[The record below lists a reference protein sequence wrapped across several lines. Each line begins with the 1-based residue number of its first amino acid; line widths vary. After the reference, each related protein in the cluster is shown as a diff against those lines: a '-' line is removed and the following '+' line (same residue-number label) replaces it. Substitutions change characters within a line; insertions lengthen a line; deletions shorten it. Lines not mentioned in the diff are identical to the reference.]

1 MNIGRFNSVRQK
13 GKGEGGASRTRA
25 IIVQRR
31 QPHENSSL
39 EELKS
44 LAESAGY
51 TVVGKIEQV
60 REPDSRY
67 QIGAGKV
74 EELARLVK
82 ETGAQKIIFDNMLK
96 PVQAYNLAKVTG
108 VEAIDRF
115 QLILEIF
122 TKRASTTEAKLQI
135 QLAKLGYELAHAKE
149 KVRLAKKGEQP
160 GFMGLGAYEV
170 DVYYEAVKKQVHTL
184 RKKLKKI
191 REKRQLHRQHRAE
204 LGFSSISLAGYT
216 NAGKSSLFNA
226 LTEEEV
232 PVDTSLFTTLST
244 TTRLVKIAK
253 KKFLLTDTVGFIDRL
268 PLTLIEAFHS
278 TLEETIYSD
287 LILLVVDI
295 SEPTPTIEKKLVVC
309 LETIEQIGAAGIPLI
324 TALNKIDLLTEKEV
338 YQKLEI
344 LREKAPNAIPIS
356 ALYKT
361 NIEPLKQKILEI
373 LKNQIKVSCIIPLTN
388 ETMPF
393 ISWLFKS
400 ADVQTIKY
408 ADDYAH
414 IVFEAVPW
422 FIDKVK
428 ICLGEFGGKLEKLH
442 A

>member
-1 MNIGRFNSVRQK
+1 M
-13 GKGEGGASRTRA
+13 
-25 IIVQRR
+25 VQRR
-31 QPHENSSL
+31 QSFENSSL

-51 TVVGKIEQV
+51 TIVGEIEQV

-67 QIGAGKV
+67 QIGTGKV
-74 EELARLVK
+74 EELAKLVK
-82 ETGAQKIIFDNMLK
+82 ETGAQKIIFDNPLK
-96 PVQAYNLAKVTG
+96 PVQAYNLAKATG

-122 TKRASTTEAKLQI
+122 SRRANTTEAKMQI
-135 QLAKLGYELAHAKE
+135 QLAKLGYELTHAKE
-149 KVRLAKKGEQP
+149 RVRLAKMGEQP

-191 REKRQLHRQHRAE
+191 RGKRQLHRERREE

-244 TTRLVKIAK
+244 TTRLVEIAK
-253 KKFLLTDTVGFIDRL
+253 RKFLLTDTVGFIDRL

-287 LILLVVDI
+287 LILLVVDV
-295 SEPTPTIEKKLVVC
+295 SEPIATIEKKLNVC
-309 LETIEQIGAAGIPLI
+309 LETIERIGAAGIPII
-324 TALNKIDLLTEKEV
+324 TALNKIDLLTEFEV
-338 YQKLEI
+338 NQKLEN
-344 LREKAPNAIPIS
+344 LKEKAPNPTPIS
-356 ALYKT
+356 ALYKI
-361 NIEPLKQKILEI
+361 NIDLLKQKM
-373 LKNQIKVSCIIPLTN
+373 LKMLKSYVQASFTIPLTS
-388 ETMPF
+388 ETMSF
-393 ISWLFKS
+393 ISWLFKRT
-400 ADVQTIKY
+400 DIHTIKY
-408 ADDYAH
+408 ADNHAH
-414 IVFEAVPW
+414 VTFEAVPW
-422 FIDKVK
+422 FAEKVK
-428 ICLGEFGGKLEKLH
+428 NRVEEFNGKFEKNITQ
-442 A
+442 